1 MSTVAI
7 VLAADP
13 GPAFIGPMYLA
24 SVNDEPMLQH
34 VVNDAA
40 AWPVDEVI
48 VVLGPD
54 AEEIIDAIDFQDLT
68 VVVDAE
74 WEEGSASPLRA
85 ALDLASRD
93 RSVRRCVVARGDQ
106 PGVDEDM
113 IATLLEA
120 AAGSDADA
128 TVPKYRYSV
137 GWPVVLDVSLW
148 EHLLGGEGSV
158 DLLDVIASYS
168 GPIEEVWFDH
178 LAPTRYEVPDDLPS
192 ARQ

>member
-13 GPAFIGPMYLA
+13 GPAFIGSKYLA

-34 VVNDAA
+34 VVNDAST
-40 AWPVDEVI
+40 WPVDAVI

-54 AEEIIDAIDFQDLT
+54 AEQIIDVIDFKDFT

-106 PGVDEDM
+106 PGVNQDV
-113 IATLLEA
+113 IASLLDA
-120 AAGSDADA
+120 AAGADADA

-148 EHLLGGEGSV
+148 EHLLGSEGSV
-158 DLLDVIASYS
+158 DLLDVVASYS
-168 GPIEEVWFDH
+168 GRIEEVWFDH
-178 LAPTRYEVPDDLPS
+178 LAPTRYEVPDDLPQ
-192 ARQ
+192 ARR

>member
-13 GPAFIGPMYLA
+13 GPSFVGPKYLA
-24 SVNDEPMLQH
+24 SVHGEPMLQH
-34 VVNDAA
+34 VVNDAV
-40 AWPVDEVI
+40 AWPVGDVI

-54 AEEIIDAIDFQDLT
+54 AEQIIDAIDFKNFT
-68 VVVDAE
+68 VIVDAE

-85 ALDLASRD
+85 ALDLASRN

-106 PGVDEDM
+106 PGVGEDM
-113 IATLLEA
+113 IASLLDA
-120 AAGSDADA
+120 AAGSDAAA
-128 TVPKYRYSV
+128 TVPKFRYSV

-158 DLLDVIASYS
+158 DLLDVVASYS

-178 LAPTRYEVPDDLPS
+178 LAPTQYEVPDDLPT
-192 ARQ
+192 ARR

>member
-13 GPAFIGPMYLA
+13 GPAFVGPKYLA
-24 SVNDEPMLQH
+24 SVADEPMLQH

-40 AWPVDEVI
+40 QWPVDEVI

-54 AEEIIDAIDFQDLT
+54 ADQIIDSIDFMELT

-93 RSVRRCVVARGDQ
+93 RSVRRCVVAKGDQ
-106 PGVDEDM
+106 PGVSADM
-113 IATLLEA
+113 IAALLDA
-120 AAGSDADA
+120 PVGADADA
-128 TVPKYRYSV
+128 IVPKYRYSV
-137 GWPVVLDVSLW
+137 GWPVVLNVSLW

-158 DLLDVIASYS
+158 DLLDVIASHS
-168 GPIEEVWFDH
+168 GPVEEVWFDY
-178 LAPTRYEVPDDLPS
+178 LAPTRYEVPDDLP
-192 ARQ
+192 